1 MTERIAAAFVPLV
14 DCAVLVAARELGFAA
29 AEGLELVL
37 VKEPSWA
44 SLRDHLNLGYVD
56 CAHALGPLPIASTL
70 GVGQVQ
76 AEHVV
81 PFVLSRGGN
90 AITVSRRLADEMREA
105 AASPALDIPAATGA
119 LDTPAAVGVALA
131 AALRARQA
139 PATLGMTF
147 PFSSHNFDLRY
158 WLASSGVDPDRDVR
172 LVAIPPP
179 LMVESLRAGH
189 VDGFCVG
196 EPWNSLAVAEGLG
209 EIVATKSRLFPH
221 SVEKVLA
228 VRAPLEERLDQLG
241 PLLRALA
248 AAAQWCDEPLNHR
261 ELASR
266 LARPEYLGTSAEL
279 VEAALNGHVL
289 GIAADPAFL
298 LFHRGAASVP
308 RPEDS
313 LWIYAQMARWGQLA
327 PSATAQA
334 VAARVFRSDLLARYV
349 GVPSTPAPRCVPFD
363 GIELDARDVEG
374 YLARFEIRTRFAAGP
389 SANV

>member
-1 MTERIAAAFVPLV
+1 MTERVTAAFVPLV

-29 AEGLELVL
+29 AEGLDLVL

-70 GVGQVQ
+70 GVGHVQ
-76 AEHVV
+76 AEQIV

-90 AITVSRRLADEMREA
+90 AITVSTRLADEMRA
-105 AASPALDIPAATGA
+105 AAPARA
-119 LDTPAAVGVALA
+119 LDTPAETGRALA
-131 AALRARQA
+131 AALRARGA
-139 PATLGMTF
+139 PATFGMVF

-158 WLASSGVDPDRDVR
+158 WLASCGVHPDRDVR

-196 EPWNSLAVAEGLG
+196 EPWNSVAAAAGLG

-228 VRAPLEERLDQLG
+228 VRAPLEARLDQLG

-248 AAAQWCDEPLNHR
+248 AAAQWCDEATNRP
-261 ELASR
+261 ELAAR
-266 LARPEYLGTSAEL
+266 LARPEYLGTPAEI
-279 VEAALNGHVL
+279 VEAALGGLLL
-289 GIAADPAFL
+289 GVARSQADADFL
-298 LFHRGAASVP
+298 RVHGGGASVP
-308 RPEDS
+308 RPEDA

-327 PSATAQA
+327 RSAALQA
-334 VAARVFRSDLLARYV
+334 AAARVFRSDLLERYV
-349 GVPSTPAPRCVPFD
+349 GSSGITSPRARVAFD
-363 GIELDARDVEG
+363 GIAFDGGDIDG
-374 YLARFEIRTRFAAGP
+374 YLARFDIQTRFVPPGTDA
-389 SANV
+389 